1 MRALCLHGHFY
12 QPPREHPWLGVVEP
26 EVSAAPARDWNTRIT
41 AECYAPNAA
50 ARVLDAYGRLS
61 DLVNT
66 YEWTGFDFG
75 PTLLNWLAPHAPGVL
90 HALRHA
96 DAASRTRSGHGN
108 AWAQAYG
115 HAILPLSTPR
125 DVRTQ
130 VRWGKRDFE
139 RRFGRSPE
147 GMWLPEMA
155 VDRTTLTALAEAGIS
170 LTMLAPHQA
179 RRIRPVGASEG
190 AWRPVD
196 AQALDTKQ
204 LYRCFPAPGLAVD
217 VVFREAGLSEEV
229 AFGPLLRDGAALVAR
244 LRAAVAA
251 AGDGTIVTVA
261 VDGETYGH
269 HHPFGEM
276 ALAFAL
282 STLAADREITL
293 AGPATFRVRHPP
305 TLEVEIAQG
314 TSWSCPH
321 GVERWREDC
330 GCGVGPP
337 ASHAWR
343 APLRQ
348 AIDWLRDE
356 LADLYTVRGGEVLR
370 DPWGARDRYID
381 CLLDGRVAEFL
392 AAEGAGDLSASAVL
406 QARRA
411 LELAR
416 HALFMQTSCGWFF
429 DELTGVEPVL
439 VLRHAAR
446 AIELARNLGRDY
458 EDGLVARL
466 APARS
471 NLAGRENG
479 ADLYRR
485 VVLRARATPGR
496 VAATAAMMQLIGHP
510 PEVPGYTVRFS
521 GRPAAERFVAD
532 AEVTEGATG
541 AVATV
546 PVVAERPPRG
556 AVVCR
561 VGEARFELADLFGG
575 QRERAL
581 AALEEQAATA
591 GDTRRTALVG
601 VRPLVD
607 QLLVA
612 ECPLPAGLA
621 ELLGWEGAEQIAA
634 ALDQAAPLAPL
645 VPGVA
650 ELRRKGASF
659 PAEWLARRLAAALET
674 RLATLPEAAGEALL
688 VLDLAAAAGVRLDL
702 GPAQVQA
709 FAVLRQDSPGGP
721 TLAALRERLGIA
733 PVTTAHS

>member
-26 EVSAAPARDWNTRIT
+26 EATAAPARDWNTRIT
-41 AECYAPNAA
+41 TECYAPNAA
-50 ARVLDAYGRLS
+50 ARVFDAQGRLS
-61 DLVNT
+61 DLVNN
-66 YEWTGFDFG
+66 YAWTGFDFG
-75 PTLLNWLAPHAPGVL
+75 PTLLNWLARQAPAVL
-90 HALRHA
+90 EAIRQA
-96 DAASRTRSGHGN
+96 DVASRGRTGHGN

-139 RRFGRSPE
+139 HRFGRSPE

-155 VDRTTLTALAEAGIS
+155 VDRTALTALAEAGIS

-179 RRIRPVGASEG
+179 RRIRPVGAGES
-190 AWRPVD
+190 AWRPVE
-196 AQALDTKQ
+196 AHSLDTKQ

-217 VVFREAGLSEEV
+217 IAFRDAGLSEEV
-229 AFGPLLRDGAALVAR
+229 AFGTLLRDGAGLAER
-244 LRAAVAA
+244 LRAA
-251 AGDGTIVTVA
+251 AGGEGTIVTVA
-261 VDGETYGH
+261 VDGETFGH
-269 HHPFGEM
+269 HHAFGEM

-282 STLAADREITL
+282 SALAADREITL
-293 AGPATFRVRHPP
+293 VGPAAFRTHHPP

-321 GVERWREDC
+321 GVERWRGDC
-330 GCGVGPP
+330 ACGVGPP
-337 ASHAWR
+337 VSHAWR

-356 LADLYTVRGGEVLR
+356 LADVYAARGGEVLR

-392 AAEGAGDLSASAVL
+392 AAEGAGRLSSSATL

-446 AIELARNLGRDY
+446 AIELARYLGR
-458 EDGLVARL
+458 ECEEGLVARL

-471 NLAGRENG
+471 NDASHENG
-479 ADLYRR
+479 ADFYRR
-485 VVLRARATPGR
+485 VVLRARATPSR
-496 VAATAAMMQLIGHP
+496 IAASAAMMQVLGHP
-510 PEVPGYTVRFS
+510 AEVPGHAVRLT
-521 GRPAAERFVAD
+521 GRPAAGRLAAD
-532 AEVTEGATG
+532 AEITEESTG
-541 AVATV
+541 AVVSV

-561 VGEARFELADLFGG
+561 VGDARFVLSDLFGG
-575 QRERAL
+575 QRERVL
-581 AALEEQAATA
+581 AALEDEVAGAADA
-591 GDTRRTALVG
+591 RRAALAG

-612 ECPLPAGLA
+612 DCPLPARLA
-621 ELLGWEGAEQIAA
+621 ELLGWEGAEKIAA
-634 ALDQAAPLAPL
+634 ALDQRTALAPL
-645 VPGVA
+645 LAEAA
-650 ELRRKGASF
+650 ELREQGAVF
-659 PAEWLARRLAAALET
+659 PAEWLARRLLGALEE
-674 RLATLPEAAGEALL
+674 RLASLPEGAGDALL
-688 VLDLAAAAGVRLDL
+688 VLDVAAATGVRLDL

-709 FAVLRQDSPGGP
+709 FRALGEIGSGGG
-721 TLAALRERLGIA
+721 TLGALRERLRIA
-733 PVTTAHS
+733 PSTRSRP

>member
-1 MRALCLHGHFY
+1 LRALCLHGHFY

-26 EVSAAPARDWNTRIT
+26 EATAAPARDWNTRIT

-50 ARVLDAYGRLS
+50 ARVLDAHGRLS

-66 YEWTGFDFG
+66 YAWTGFDFG
-75 PTLLNWLAPHAPGVL
+75 PTLLNWLAPQAPAVL
-90 HALRHA
+90 EAIRQA
-96 DAASRTRSGHGN
+96 DVTSRGRTGHGN

-139 RRFGRSPE
+139 HRFGRSPE

-179 RRIRPVGASEG
+179 RRIRPVGAGES
-190 AWRPVD
+190 AWRPVE
-196 AQALDTKQ
+196 AHSLDTKQ

-217 VVFREAGLSEEV
+217 IAFRDAGLSEEI
-229 AFGPLLRDGAALVAR
+229 AFGPLLRDGAALAER
-244 LRAAVAA
+244 LRAA
-251 AGDGTIVTVA
+251 AGGEGTIVTVA
-261 VDGETYGH
+261 VDGETFGH
-269 HHPFGEM
+269 HHAFGEM

-282 STLAADREITL
+282 SALAADREITL
-293 AGPATFRVRHPP
+293 AGPAAFRTRHPP

-321 GVERWREDC
+321 GVERWRGDC
-330 GCGVGPP
+330 ACGVGPP
-337 ASHAWR
+337 VPHAWR

-356 LADLYTVRGGEVLR
+356 LADVYATRGGEVLR

-392 AAEGAGDLSASAVL
+392 AAEGAGRLASSPTL
-406 QARRA
+406 HARRA
-411 LELAR
+411 LELGR

-446 AIELARNLGRDY
+446 AIELARHLGR
-458 EDGLVARL
+458 ECEEGFVARL

-471 NLAGRENG
+471 NLASHENG
-479 ADLYRR
+479 ADFYRR
-485 VVLRARATPGR
+485 VVLRARATPSR
-496 VAATAAMMQLIGHP
+496 IAATAAMMQVLGHP
-510 PEVPGYTVRFS
+510 AEVPGYTVHLN
-521 GRPAAERFVAD
+521 GRPAAGRLAAD
-532 AEVTEGATG
+532 AEITEEATG
-541 AVATV
+541 AVVTV

-561 VGEARFELADLFGG
+561 VGDAGFVLSDLFGG
-575 QRERAL
+575 QRERVL
-581 AALEEQAATA
+581 AALENEVAGAADA
-591 GDTRRTALVG
+591 RRAALVG

-612 ECPLPAGLA
+612 DCPLPARLA
-621 ELLGWEGAEQIAA
+621 ELLGWEGAEKIAA
-634 ALDQAAPLAPL
+634 ALEQRAPLTPIIAE
-645 VPGVA
+645 VA
-650 ELRRKGASF
+650 ELREQGAIF
-659 PAEWLARRLAAALET
+659 PAEWLACRLVGALEGRLAS
-674 RLATLPEAAGEALL
+674 LPEGAGDALL
-688 VLDLAAAAGVRLDL
+688 VLDVAAAAGVQLDL

-709 FAVLRQDSPGGP
+709 FRALREISPGGV
-721 TLAALRERLGIA
+721 TLGALRERLRLA
-733 PVTTAHS
+733 PSATTRP